1 MQHVQKNLAFS
12 DACIPAIVTV
22 LCSKTA
28 CIATLSWSF
37 ILSNSSMQ
45 SAQRSARTMAP
56 ATRPP
61 DCLLSP
67 VHRILFRTSI
77 GTKRMYERKFQQ
89 LPVSRS
95 EVTAAGKPT
104 PDETLPVVER
114 AMVMTALRSWE
125 LAIEGYHCDLLP
137 SLPTSPRD
145 CTKPPPLAAQLAV
158 GMGRPGTARPTY
170 GPATSTSTTPAPP
183 AHSDGGDRRGSEA
196 RKRASS
202 NGRRARPDP
211 PPPKAG
217 RAATDPPGAPR
228 CRHWW

>member
-1 MQHVQKNLAFS
+1 MSLLTLHHQCNTDASMQHVQKNLAFS

-61 DCLLSP
+61 DCLLS
-67 VHRILFRTSI
+67 
-77 GTKRMYERKFQQ
+77 
-89 LPVSRS
+89 PVSRS

-217 RAATDPPGAPR
+217 RAATDPPGDPR